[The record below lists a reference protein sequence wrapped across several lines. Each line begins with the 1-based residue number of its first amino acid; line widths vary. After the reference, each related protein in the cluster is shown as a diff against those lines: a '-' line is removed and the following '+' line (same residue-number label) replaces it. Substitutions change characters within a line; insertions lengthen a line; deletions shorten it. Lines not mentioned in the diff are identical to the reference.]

1 MLSQLYIEN
10 IAVIEQASIDF
21 DSGFNVLTGET
32 GAGKSIIIDA
42 IQAIRGERVS
52 RDLIRTGAS
61 AAEVSAVFSELS
73 PAALAKVRAL
83 GYEPEEDGTLLV
95 QRVIRPEGKSLCKI
109 GRRPATV
116 SVLREL
122 GEQLVSILGQHEGY
136 ELTSPD
142 LHVRYIDG
150 FGDHEPLCRKY
161 AQAYQHLR
169 EIGAQLDALAT
180 DENQKARR
188 IDLLK
193 YQIEELENAD
203 LRPGETEELKMR
215 REVMRNSEKIAGQL
229 YAALA
234 VLDGEEEQPGAAQ
247 QVEQAAQA
255 AKTAAELLPQAQGAA
270 RQLEDAAYGIQD
282 AAELLRA
289 CTESLQFDPDQLEET
304 EARLDFLYRLG
315 LKYGE
320 TEEEMLAFLENARQ
334 ELAGIEG
341 ADEKIA
347 ELEAAFDEAK
357 QEAISLAKELSA
369 ARRAAGV
376 LFAQRVR
383 EELVFLN
390 MPNVVFQVEQVR
402 TSLSAVGCDKIQF
415 LISTNPGEEPR
426 PLAKIASGG
435 ELSRVM
441 LAIKTVL
448 AGSDDIGTFIF
459 DEVDTGIS
467 GLSARRVGQ
476 KLREVAASHQVLCV
490 THLAQIA
497 AMGDSHYLIHKEVKN
512 DRTFTHVTR
521 LSFEE
526 RKREL
531 ARIINGGESTPLQ
544 LKMAEE
550 MLLSSQSHAE
560 P

>member
-1 MLSQLYIEN
+1 M
-10 IAVIEQASIDF
+10 
-21 DSGFNVLTGET
+21 
-32 GAGKSIIIDA
+32 
-42 IQAIRGERVS
+42 
-52 RDLIRTGAS
+52 
-61 AAEVSAVFSELS
+61 
-73 PAALAKVRAL
+73 
-83 GYEPEEDGTLLV
+83 
-95 QRVIRPEGKSLCKI
+95 
-109 GRRPATV
+109 
-116 SVLREL
+116 
-122 GEQLVSILGQHEGY
+122 
-136 ELTSPD
+136 
-142 LHVRYIDG
+142 
-150 FGDHEPLCRKY
+150 
-161 AQAYQHLR
+161 
-169 EIGAQLDALAT
+169 
-180 DENQKARR
+180 
-188 IDLLK
+188 
-193 YQIEELENAD
+193 
-203 LRPGETEELKMR
+203 
-215 REVMRNSEKIAGQL
+215 
-229 YAALA
+229 
-234 VLDGEEEQPGAAQ
+234 
-247 QVEQAAQA
+247 
-255 AKTAAELLPQAQGAA
+255 
-270 RQLEDAAYGIQD
+270 
-282 AAELLRA
+282 
-289 CTESLQFDPDQLEET
+289 
-304 EARLDFLYRLG
+304 DFLYRLG

-476 KLREVAASHQVLCV
+476 KPA
-490 THLAQIA
+490 
-497 AMGDSHYLIHKEVKN
+497 
-512 DRTFTHVTR
+512 
-521 LSFEE
+521 
-526 RKREL
+526 
-531 ARIINGGESTPLQ
+531 
-544 LKMAEE
+544 
-550 MLLSSQSHAE
+550 
-560 P
+560 

>member
-21 DSGFNVLTGET
+21 ESGFNVLTGET
-32 GAGKSIIIDA
+32 GAGKSIVIDA
-42 IQAIRGERVS
+42 IQAIRGERIS
-52 RDLIRTGAS
+52 RDLIRTGAQS
-61 AAEVSAVFSELS
+61 AEVSAVFTDLS
-73 PAALAKVRAL
+73 PATLARVREL
-83 GYEPEEDGTLLV
+83 GYEPEEDGSLLI
-95 QRVIRPEGKSLCKI
+95 QRVIRPEGKSLCRI

-122 GEQLVSILGQHEGY
+122 GERLVSILGQHEGY

-142 LHVRYIDG
+142 LHVQYIDA
-150 FGDHEPLCRKY
+150 FGDYQALQRRY
-161 AQAYQHLR
+161 TQAYQHLR

-203 LRPGETEELKMR
+203 LRLGEMDELKTR

-234 VLDGEEEQPGAAQ
+234 VLEGEDEQPGAAQ
-247 QVEQAAQA
+247 QIDQAAQA
-255 AKTAAELLPQAQGAA
+255 ARSAAELLPPAQSAA
-270 RQLEDAAYGIQD
+270 QQLEDAAYGIQD
-282 AAELLRA
+282 AVESLRA

-320 TEEEMLAFLENARQ
+320 TEEEILAFLENARL

-347 ELEAAFDEAK
+347 ELEEAFDEAK
-357 QEAISLAKELSA
+357 KQAIALAKELSA
-369 ARRAAGV
+369 ARRSTAAV
-376 LFAQRVR
+376 FSQRVR

-390 MPNVVFQVEQVR
+390 MPHVVFQVEQIR

-435 ELSRVM
+435 ELSRMM

-448 AGSDDIGTFIF
+448 AGSDEIGTFIF

-497 AMGDSHYLIHKEVKN
+497 SMGDVHYLIRKDVEN
-512 DRTFTHVTR
+512 NRTYTHISR

-526 RKREL
+526 RKHEL
-531 ARIINGGESTPLQ
+531 ARIINGGEPTPIQ

-550 MLLSSQSHAE
+550 MLCSAE
-560 P
+560 